1 MVLPTMAMVVE
12 VRSGK
17 MKPAASSTGV
27 VGKLW
32 RGGCGQARVVGGST
46 LAGPASAR
54 GAPEEDPDAEHCDVA
69 QLAGHAERA
78 HVVQRGDNVVN
89 QRAHLCHHGPA
100 QAAPSA
106 AAGRVPKLTSQLHAP
121 PPALLA
127 PNVPTHWSS
136 GGGVVW
142 YP

>member
-32 RGGCGQARVVGGST
+32 RGAGGRARVVGGST
-46 LAGPASAR
+46 VAGPASAR
-54 GAPEEDPDAEHCDVA
+54 APEEDPDTEHCDVA

-121 PPALLA
+121 RAG
-127 PNVPTHWSS
+127 TFSRQMCRHTT
-136 GGGVVW
+136 GGGVV
-142 YP
+142 